1 MDYSR
6 IDFKQDVEEVLSIC
20 QEDLKEIAKGNSRQ
34 ATVEQIERTIIPE
47 MRELLKMI
55 EANILPPKGQRWL
68 LSAANITRGWNWDI
82 WSDDKLV
89 KKIPVLNT
97 KYRHEL
103 DE

>member
-34 ATVEQIERTIIPE
+34 ATIKQIEGTIIPE

-55 EANILPPKGQRWL
+55 EANTLPPKR
-68 LSAANITRGWNWDI
+68 STMVI
-82 WSDDKLV
+82 
-89 KKIPVLNT
+89 VLCKHN
-97 KYRHEL
+97 
-103 DE
+103 

>member
-6 IDFKQDVEEVLSIC
+6 IDFKQDVEEILSIC
-20 QEDLKEIAKGNSRQ
+20 QEELKEIAKGNSRQ

-55 EANILPPKGQRWL
+55 EANTLPPKGQRWL
-68 LSAANITRGWNWDI
+68 LSSANITRGWNWDI
-82 WSDDKLV
+82 RSKDKLV
-89 KKIPVLNT
+89 KKLPVLNT

-103 DE
+103 D